1 MGADTNGWALKA
13 VYVGDTITGRVEI
26 TSVRQDRPICTNAVA
41 VRNQKGEA
49 CLSGTA
55 TTYTAPLRRS

>member
-1 MGADTNGWALKA
+1 MGADTNGWALNA

-26 TSVRQDRPICTNAVA
+26 TSVREDKPICTIAVA
-41 VRNQKGEA
+41 VRNQNGEV